1 MKKFII
7 AAAVVL
13 TVGLSAAIT
22 KNNSAK
28 AEKVVRAEVPYNRNV
43 SLGTAD

>member
-13 TVGLSAAIT
+13 TVGLSTAIT

-28 AEKVVRAEVPYNRNV
+28 AEKITRTEALYNKSI

>member
-7 AAAVVL
+7 AAAVVV
-13 TVGLSAAIT
+13 TVGLSTAIT
-22 KNNSAK
+22 LNNSAK
-28 AEKVVRAEVPYNRNV
+28 AEKVVRPEVSYNRNV